1 MLRIESRHD
10 GTPLVVE
17 VRSLTAA
24 LDEGERVLILLA
36 STHQPIGTP

>member
-10 GTPLVVE
+10 GPPLVVE

-24 LDEGERVLILLA
+24 LDEGERVLNI
-36 STHQPIGTP
+36 SWHQPTN